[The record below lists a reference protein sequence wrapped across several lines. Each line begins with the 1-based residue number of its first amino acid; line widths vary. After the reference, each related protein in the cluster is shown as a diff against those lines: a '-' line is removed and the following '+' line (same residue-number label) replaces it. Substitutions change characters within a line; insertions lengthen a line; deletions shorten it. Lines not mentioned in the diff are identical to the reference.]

1 MTTKMSRHVGL
12 GQSDHHARA
21 DTRNMTT
28 QMSRHMKLPGVSYRL
43 SSLSAVVCVAW
54 VHKH

>member
-28 QMSRHMKLPGVSYRL
+28 QMSRHLKLPGVPYDYL
-43 SSLSAVVCVAW
+43 NV
-54 VHKH
+54 